1 MPYLEKVRNYGAGN
15 IRINQKITMDES
27 IYSLTFVTQLSDEQ
41 ITPFFDVIKGEL
53 INESESDSEGEEKKE
68 KKISKVALLSINSKK
83 PVQEIKED
91 EFTRELKE
99 KQQLK
104 IEQRNF
110 EVRKQKRL
118 NIVVHC
124 YLCYFF

>member
-1 MPYLEKVRNYGAGN
+1 MPYLEKVRNYGAGY

>member
-1 MPYLEKVRNYGAGN
+1 
-15 IRINQKITMDES
+15 MDES

-53 INESESDSEGEEKKE
+53 IDESESDSEGEEKKE
-68 KKISKVALLSINSKK
+68 KKISKVARLSINSKK
-83 PVQEIKED
+83 PVQEVKED